1 MVSKRNRIVD
11 LENYLKSCGIEVN
24 VGKNKARGNK
34 GYFKVKGADFRIDI
48 AKGQS
53 EDVILK
59 TLAHEFAHFVHYY
72 FDKSLKNLDFI
83 FDKNNEEIL
92 PELLNITVDSIPKD
106 SIEPLFN
113 LKNNVKQEILSLTKQ
128 LKESHKFI
136 EDVKSC
142 LKIEQKINKTNLKYL
157 LKYDKVKV
165 VELFTT
171 KIYTI
176 EELDKTTDVGLYLT
190 LKSKQRALKRIN
202 SKISRLNKYY
212 NSPTELFA
220 RSFELYA
227 TDNDKLLKIAPNV
240 HKEFNNAINSN
251 KIKLLTR
258 FIDNL
263 YN

>member
-113 LKNNVKQEILSLTKQ
+113 LKNDVKQEILSLTKQ
-128 LKESHKFI
+128 LKEF
-136 EDVKSC
+136 
-142 LKIEQKINKTNLKYL
+142 NLL
-157 LKYDKVKV
+157 
-165 VELFTT
+165 
-171 KIYTI
+171 
-176 EELDKTTDVGLYLT
+176 
-190 LKSKQRALKRIN
+190 
-202 SKISRLNKYY
+202 
-212 NSPTELFA
+212 
-220 RSFELYA
+220 
-227 TDNDKLLKIAPNV
+227 
-240 HKEFNNAINSN
+240 
-251 KIKLLTR
+251 
-258 FIDNL
+258 
-263 YN
+263 